1 MRLDGV
7 KELVPGC
14 YNPWKG
20 LCIEVTAKPDD
31 EVHLYHEAT
40 KQTYRISWE
49 APNLEETRAVDPI

>member
-7 KELVPGC
+7 KELVPGR

-20 LCIEVTAKPDD
+20 LCIEVTAKFND

-49 APNLEETRAVDPI
+49 AATLEDTRAVDPV